1 MGLAVHRIALTALP
15 VLMLPVVLALWPPPR
30 PAAPA
35 KALVAAR
42 ATAAPTSRT
51 SPPLPKIEPSQLYA
65 LPMDKARALNAA
77 IPFSRRA
84 NPAASPFRFAGGAED
99 LARATDCLASAQIY
113 EAGDDAVGEQ
123 AVAQVVLNRVR
134 HPAFPT
140 SVCGV
145 VFQGQERRTGCQ
157 FTFTCDGAL
166 ARTPSPAAWTRA
178 RTIAKA
184 ALAGSVFRPVGL
196 ATHYHTDWVVPY
208 WSASLDKTAKVG
220 THLFFRWTG
229 WWGTPP
235 AFQPSV
241 GGAEPLI
248 GRIARLS
255 LAHRGTALPVMA
267 TADMAEDRLRAAAR
281 PIVGQVMPPADKS
294 WTPAPAMPL
303 PGGVRRDPPVET
315 AASATPAPA
324 TRIALGG
331 SAIARRGED
340 GEQVHPLH
348 LQ

>member
-1 MGLAVHRIALTALP
+1 MMLTTHRIALDALP
-15 VLMLPVVLALWPPPR
+15 VLILLAALALWQAPP

-35 KALVAAR
+35 KIPVSAR
-42 ATAAPTSRT
+42 ATAVSTDTP
-51 SPPLPKIEPSQLYA
+51 PPLPKVEPAQLYA
-65 LPMDKARALNAA
+65 LPMDKARALNAN
-77 IPFSRRA
+77 IPFSQRA
-84 NPAASPFRFAGGAED
+84 NPPASPFRFAGGADD
-99 LARATDCLASAQIY
+99 LARATDCLAAAQIY

-134 HPAFPT
+134 HPAFPK
-140 SVCGV
+140 SVCAV

-166 ARTPSPAAWTRA
+166 ARTPSPAAWGRA

-184 ALAGSVFRPVGL
+184 ALTGAVFRPVGL

-235 AFQPSV
+235 AFQASV
-241 GGAEPLI
+241 GGTEPLI

-255 LAHRGTALPVMA
+255 LAHRDRALPVMA
-267 TADMAEDRLRAAAR
+267 AADLSEDQLRAAAR
-281 PIVGQVMPPADKS
+281 PIVGQVMPPANKS
-294 WTPAPAMPL
+294 WTPAPVVPL
-303 PGGVRRDPPVET
+303 PLGARRGPPVET
-315 AASATPAPA
+315 AASAATG

-331 SAIARRGED
+331 SAIARRSED